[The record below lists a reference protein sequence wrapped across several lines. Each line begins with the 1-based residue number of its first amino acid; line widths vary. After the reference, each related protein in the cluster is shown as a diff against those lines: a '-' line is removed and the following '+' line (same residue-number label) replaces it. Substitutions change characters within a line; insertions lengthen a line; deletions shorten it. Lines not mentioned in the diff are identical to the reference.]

1 MSLKKPAVRP
11 SGHPDQFSTSQ
22 LSCPL
27 YMTGLAGPARL
38 SDQMPCSGAGTAVTR
53 SGHFNTTFFRPIF
66 YREIVSMYSLH
77 CCFLSNVVDSSF
89 VQTISHVMRLVKS
102 AAAFPSSKCVFIDLI
117 FLCNTRD
124 REVIL
129 SCKGLCC

>member
-38 SDQMPCSGAGTAVTR
+38 SDQMPCSGAGTAVIR
-53 SGHFNTTFFRPIF
+53 SGHFNTTFLRPIF

-77 CCFLSNVVDSSF
+77 CCFF
-89 VQTISHVMRLVKS
+89 VKCGGLKLVHTISHVLGAS
-102 AAAFPSSKCVFIDLI
+102 QICSCVSFCQNV
-117 FLCNTRD
+117 FLLT
-124 REVIL
+124 
-129 SCKGLCC
+129 